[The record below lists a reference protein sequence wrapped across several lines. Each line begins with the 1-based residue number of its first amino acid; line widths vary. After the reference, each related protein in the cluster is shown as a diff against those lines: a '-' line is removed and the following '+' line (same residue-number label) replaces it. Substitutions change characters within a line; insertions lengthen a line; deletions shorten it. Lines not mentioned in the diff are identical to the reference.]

1 MRLRRGLSEIQTS
14 VPRRQLGRLL
24 RQAREEASINLEA
37 AAAALEWSR
46 AKMYRLES
54 GQTVPRTH
62 DVKLMCQYYGTKAE
76 LTEVMVSLSKEG
88 KSKGWWHAY
97 GDVIPDW
104 FELYVGL
111 EAAACHIRHFE
122 SNLVPGLLQSPE
134 YMETMFSLKDGRT
147 PQEVAQKVALRLKRQ
162 KLLGRRS
169 PAPPRFEAIIDE
181 SVIRRPIGDLE
192 AWRRQL
198 AYLVHTAQTPNV
210 SFRVLPLAAGPTKV
224 SVAGAFIVLD
234 FPAVGT
240 RPAEPSTIYCES
252 YTGSLYLDRPNE
264 VEAYSDAWQTL
275 QGLALDERASADL
288 VSTVIK
294 ESYDE

>member
-1 MRLRRGLSEIQTS
+1 VNDVGSS

-24 RQAREEASINLEA
+24 RQAREEAGINLEA
-37 AAAALEWSR
+37 AAQALEWSR

-54 GQTVPRTH
+54 GRTPLRTH
-62 DVKLMCQYYGTKAE
+62 DVTLMCQHYGTPPE
-76 LTEVMVSLSKEG
+76 LTGVLVSLAKES

-97 GDVIPDW
+97 GDVIPEW

-111 EAAACHIRHFE
+111 EEAARRVRQYE
-122 SNLVPGLLQSPE
+122 PNLIPGLLQLPE
-134 YMETMFSLKDGRT
+134 YMAAVFTLKQPRT
-147 PQEVAQKVALRLKRQ
+147 PQEVAQKVALRMERQ
-162 KLLGRRS
+162 KILTRRS
-169 PAPPRFEAIIDE
+169 PAAPRFEAIIDE
-181 SVIRRPIGDLE
+181 AVIHRPIGDLE

-198 AYLVHTAQTPNV
+198 AHLVNAAQAPNV
-210 SFRVLPLAAGPTKV
+210 SFRLLPLATGPHKGSLTGSFV
-224 SVAGAFIVLD
+224 MLD

-252 YTGSLYLDRPNE
+252 FTGSLYLDRPQE
-264 VEAYSDAWQTL
+264 VEAYSDVWETL
-275 QGLALDERASADL
+275 RGLALDQHASEDL

>member
-1 MRLRRGLSEIQTS
+1 MNDVGSS

-24 RQAREEASINLEA
+24 RQAREEAGINLEA
-37 AAAALEWSR
+37 AAEALEWSR
-46 AKMYRLES
+46 AKMYRLEN
-54 GQTVPRTH
+54 GQTALRTH
-62 DVKLMCQYYGTKAE
+62 DVTLMCQHYGTAAE
-76 LTEVMVSLSKEG
+76 LTEVLVSLARES

-97 GDVIPDW
+97 GEAIPGW

-111 EAAACHIRHFE
+111 EAAACHVRLYE
-122 SNLVPGLLQSPE
+122 PNLIPGLLQSPE
-134 YMETMFSLKDGRT
+134 YMEAVFATKQGRT
-147 PQEVAQKVALRLKRQ
+147 PQEVAQKVALRLERQ
-162 KLLGRRS
+162 KLLSRRS
-169 PAPPRFEAIIDE
+169 PAAPRFDAIIDE
-181 SVIRRPIGDLE
+181 AVIRRPIGDLE

-198 AYLVHTAQTPNV
+198 AHLVNASQAANV
-210 SFRVLPLAAGPTKV
+210 SFRVLPLAAGPHGV

-252 YTGSLYLDRPNE
+252 FTGSLYLDRPNE

-275 QGLALDERASADL
+275 RGLALDERASEDL
-288 VSTVIK
+288 VSTLIK